1 MRLRT
6 HAVHS
11 ALGSTQAHTYAVRS
25 ALGSI
30 RAYTNALHSSLGS
43 IRSYTNALHSALG
56 SKRRSLPSL
65 LPQLPWLAQVL
76 ALETEARVM
85 WIWLQPML
93 LLQPWKP
100 TKGL

>member
-30 RAYTNALHSSLGS
+30 RA
-43 IRSYTNALHSALG
+43 YTNALHSALG